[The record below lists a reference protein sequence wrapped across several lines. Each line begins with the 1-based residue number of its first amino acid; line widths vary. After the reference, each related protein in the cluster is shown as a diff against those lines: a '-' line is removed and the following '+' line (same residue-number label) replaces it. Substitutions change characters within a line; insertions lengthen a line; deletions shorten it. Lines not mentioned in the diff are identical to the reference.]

1 MKKKGWKYVLENN
14 NMIVFCR
21 KTTDDILSHDNNE
34 RQQYEMVKSVWN
46 RNVRKKIPMIL
57 LGLLIY
63 GTRFYNLKFP
73 VVFISNNFMKTL
85 MLLITGLTFA
95 PVLLK
100 TPYWLL
106 KNNKNIS
113 KGKELYH
120 RKKSTDKLLD
130 LYTYYVIPVILIIK
144 MIIITGVMD
153 SKLNTILSLSLVL
166 PWMAFVL
173 FYNSNFFRSL
183 ESKFIKLAICFT
195 AFAVWFVLA
204 AALAFYMAMLMSGT
218 I

>member
-1 MKKKGWKYVLENN
+1 
-14 NMIVFCR
+14 
-21 KTTDDILSHDNNE
+21 
-34 RQQYEMVKSVWN
+34 
-46 RNVRKKIPMIL
+46 
-57 LGLLIY
+57 
-63 GTRFYNLKFP
+63 
-73 VVFISNNFMKTL
+73 
-85 MLLITGLTFA
+85 
-95 PVLLK
+95 
-100 TPYWLL
+100 
-106 KNNKNIS
+106 
-113 KGKELYH
+113 
-120 RKKSTDKLLD
+120 
-130 LYTYYVIPVILIIK
+130 